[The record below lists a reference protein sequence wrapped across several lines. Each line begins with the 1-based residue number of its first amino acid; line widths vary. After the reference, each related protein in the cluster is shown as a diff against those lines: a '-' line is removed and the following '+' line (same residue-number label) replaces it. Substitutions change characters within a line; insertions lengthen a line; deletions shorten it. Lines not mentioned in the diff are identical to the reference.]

1 MSFDTAEFIDRVA
14 WEKMDSLVPA
24 IVQNAQTGRVLML
37 GYMNRESLAATID
50 TGLVTFYSRSR
61 KTLWCKGEISGNTL
75 EFVSV
80 SLDCDQ
86 DTLLVQANPAG
97 PTCHLNTE
105 SCFDHETIS
114 SNTAD
119 AVTQSG
125 SSSSSIGIGGFLG
138 DLQSLIHERKNE
150 VQSQG
155 DSEEHSGYTQ
165 SLFASGVKRMAQ
177 KVGEEGVEV
186 ALAAL
191 ADEIAA
197 AGGND
202 EKQKAAREELLDES
216 ADLIYHLLVLLSS
229 RDRDIADVVDVLK
242 ARRG

>member
-1 MSFDTAEFIDRVA
+1 MSYDSTEFVDSVA

-24 IVQNAQTGRVLML
+24 IIQNAQTGRVLML
-37 GYMNRESLAATID
+37 GYMNRESLAQTID

-61 KTLWCKGEISGNTL
+61 KTLWCKGETSGNTL

-86 DTLLVQANPAG
+86 DTFLVHANPAG

-105 SCFDHETIS
+105 SCFDHGTIS
-114 SNTAD
+114 SSTAD
-119 AVTQSG
+119 AETQSG
-125 SSSSSIGIGGFLG
+125 SSSSSNGIGGFLG

-150 VQSQG
+150 VQSQIQ
-155 DSEEHSGYTQ
+155 SEEHSGYTH
-165 SLFASGVKRMAQ
+165 SLLASGVKRMAQ

-191 ADEIAA
+191 ADDVAA
-197 AGGND
+197 AGDND
-202 EKQKAAREELLDES
+202 EEQTATREELLNES

-229 RDRDIADVVDVLK
+229 RDSDIADVVDVLK

>member
-1 MSFDTAEFIDRVA
+1 MSSESAEFIDRVA

-24 IVQNAQTGRVLML
+24 IIQNAQTQRVLML
-37 GYMNRESLAATID
+37 GYMNRESLARTID
-50 TGLVTFYSRSR
+50 SGLVTFYSRSR
-61 KTLWCKGEISGNTL
+61 KTLWCKGETSGNAL

-86 DTLLVQANPAG
+86 DTFLVQANPAG

-105 SCFDHETIS
+105 SCFDHGTLSAKATDAETK
-114 SNTAD
+114 NELC
-119 AVTQSG
+119 
-125 SSSSSIGIGGFLG
+125 SSSIGIGDFLG
-138 DLQSLIHERKNE
+138 ELQSLIHERKKEN
-150 VQSQG
+150 QSQSN
-155 DSEEHSGYTQ
+155 SEANSGYTQ

-191 ADEIAA
+191 ADDVAA
-197 AGGND
+197 VGD
-202 EKQKAAREELLDES
+202 DDVKQKATREELLDES

-229 RDRDIADVVDVLK
+229 RNSDIADVVDVLK

>member
-1 MSFDTAEFIDRVA
+1 MSSDSAEFIERVA

-24 IVQNAQTGRVLML
+24 IVQNARTQRVLML
-37 GYMNRESLAATID
+37 GYMNRESLAQTID
-50 TGLVTFYSRSR
+50 SGLVTFYSRSR
-61 KTLWCKGEISGNTL
+61 KTLWCKGETSGNTL

-86 DTLLVQANPAG
+86 DTFLVQANPAG

-105 SCFDHETIS
+105 SCFDHGTLSGNSGDAKSNIES
-114 SNTAD
+114 SH
-119 AVTQSG
+119 
-125 SSSSSIGIGGFLG
+125 SSIGIGGFLG
-138 DLQSLIHERKNE
+138 ELQSLIHERRKE
-150 VQSQG
+150 VRSQSE
-155 DSEEHSGYTQ
+155 SEEHTGYTH

-191 ADEIAA
+191 ADDVAA
-197 AGGND
+197 VGDD
-202 EKQKAAREELLDES
+202 EVKQKATREELLDES

-229 RDRDIADVVDVLK
+229 RNSDIADVVDVLK